1 MNGLRIGT
9 PELVRRG
16 VTVGDARQ
24 LAALIAEGL
33 RSNDPDA
40 VAPRTAAFRQTFAG
54 LHYINQ

>member
-16 VTVGDARQ
+16 VKPAHAPD

-33 RSNDPDA
+33 RSNDPQA
-40 VAPRTAAFRQTFAG
+40 VGERTRAMRARFQDMHFVHR
-54 LHYINQ
+54 